1 MASPRALEALR
12 KFTTCDIGDA
22 LVKLKYP
29 YGGFLDGIKMFS
41 PGSTG
46 RVFGPAITV
55 QMVEASNTSAP
66 KLEKHFVDHNEEGSI
81 MYIQQPKGLPSACWG
96 GLMSTRAKFL
106 GAQAVMIDG
115 RMRDVNEHREM
126 GFPVFARSNS
136 ILGSNTFTRASQV
149 NVPLQYKDDLWIN
162 PGDLMIG
169 DEDGVVVTPQSL
181 VEQVVALCQERAEI
195 DEKMFIELRKG
206 GAMGDLIKSLRKEK

>member
-1 MASPRALEALR
+1 
-12 KFTTCDIGDA
+12 
-22 LVKLKYP
+22 
-29 YGGFLDGIKMFS
+29 MFS

-55 QMVEASNTSAP
+55 QMVEASDTSAP

-115 RMRDVNEHREM
+115 RMRDINEHREM
-126 GFPVFARSNS
+126 GFPVR
-136 ILGSNTFTRASQV
+136 
-149 NVPLQYKDDLWIN
+149 PLIAIIVCSTLKTEY
-162 PGDLMIG
+162 
-169 DEDGVVVTPQSL
+169 
-181 VEQVVALCQERAEI
+181 
-195 DEKMFIELRKG
+195 
-206 GAMGDLIKSLRKEK
+206 